1 MKKKKV
7 TLICVLSL
15 LIGFTGIVNAQK
27 TFTVQAPDGKLTAT
41 VSVGDIVEYSVSHDG
56 DVMLDKS
63 AISMTLANGTVWGK
77 NAKLSGSSTKTVNE
91 VIDAVI
97 YKRNKIADNYNELT
111 LRFRGDYQIIF
122 RAYNDGIAYRF
133 VSTTKKP
140 FIVESE
146 QAEFNFPADN
156 KIFVAYANKKGT
168 LESQYQ
174 NSFEQPYHHI
184 PLSEWDKQ
192 RLGIT
197 PLLVEGVNGKKIC
210 ITEADLMDYPG
221 MFLYPGDKSNSLNG
235 RYAPYPKVIEQGG
248 HNKLQGMV
256 KSRENY
262 LAKYNKGTSFPWR
275 TVIVSTKD
283 SELADSDMVYKL
295 ATPSKG
301 DYSWVKPGKVAWEW
315 WNAWNLYGVDF
326 RTGINNETYKYYIDF
341 ASDHGI
347 EYVILDEGWA
357 VNLKADLY
365 QVVPEIDLKELIRY
379 GESKNVGIILW
390 AGYYA
395 FNRDI
400 EGICKHYS
408 DMGVKGFKIDFM
420 DRDDQPMVDF
430 HRRGA
435 EIGAKYKMLIDYHGT
450 YKPTGLQRTYPNV
463 INFEGVNGLEQLK
476 WSGPEL
482 DQVKYDVLIPF
493 IRQVAGPM
501 DYTQGAMRNAT
512 KRNYRQ
518 VNSETMSQGT
528 RCRQL
533 AEYVIFESPL
543 NMLCDNPSNYM
554 REPECTEFIATIP
567 TIWDNTVSLDGEVG
581 KYVAIARQNG
591 NNWYVGA
598 LTDWDKRD
606 LVLDLSF
613 LGEGNFEGEVFKDG
627 VNADKVARDY
637 KKEIINIPA
646 NRQLPISMA
655 PGGGYVI
662 KIYRK

>member
-1 MKKKKV
+1 MKKNSV
-7 TLICVLSL
+7 TLICLFSL
-15 LIGFTGIVNAQK
+15 LLGLTGMVNAQK
-27 TFTVQAPDGKLTAT
+27 MFTLQSPDEKLKAT
-41 VSVGDIVEYSVSHDG
+41 VSVGDQVEYTVLYEG
-56 DVMLDKS
+56 DLMLDKS
-63 AISMTLANGTVWGK
+63 ALSMTLTNGTVWGK
-77 NAKLSGSSTKTVNE
+77 NAKLAGSSIKTVNE
-91 VIDAVI
+91 IIDAAI
-97 YKRNKIADNYNELT
+97 YKRKKITDNYNELT
-111 LRFRGDYQIIF
+111 LRFKGDYHIIF

-133 VSTTKKP
+133 VSTSKKP
-140 FIVESE
+140 FTIESE
-146 QAEFNFPADN
+146 QAEFNLPANN
-156 KIFVAYANKKGT
+156 KIYVAYANKKGT
-168 LESQYQ
+168 LEEQYQ
-174 NSFEQPYHHI
+174 NSFEQPYHYI
-184 PLSEWDKQ
+184 ALSEWDKE
-192 RLGIT
+192 RLGIS
-197 PLLVEGVNGKKIC
+197 PLLVEGTKGKKVC

-235 RYAPYPKVIEQGG
+235 RYAPYPKAIEQGG
-248 HNKLQGMV
+248 HNNLQGMV

-275 TVIVSTKD
+275 TVIISTKD
-283 SELADSDMVYKL
+283 SELADNDMVYKL

-315 WNAWNLYGVDF
+315 WNDWNLYQVDF

-341 ASDHGI
+341 ASDYGI

-357 VNLKADLY
+357 VNLEADLF
-365 QVVPEIDLKELIRY
+365 QVVPEIDLNELVSY
-379 GESKNVGIILW
+379 GKSKNVGIILW

-408 DMGVKGFKIDFM
+408 EMGIKGFKVDFM

-435 EIGAKYKMLIDYHGT
+435 EIAAKYKMLVDYHGS
-450 YKPTGLQRTYPNV
+450 YKPTGLHRTYPNV

-512 KRNYRQ
+512 KQNYRQ
-518 VNSETMSQGT
+518 VYNETMSQGT

-554 REPECTEFIATIP
+554 KERECTEFIATIP
-567 TIWDNTVSLDGEVG
+567 TVWDNTVSLDGEVG

-591 NNWYVGA
+591 TNWYVGA
-598 LTDWDKRD
+598 LTDWDARD
-606 LVLDLSF
+606 MVLDLSF
-613 LGEGNFEGEVFKDG
+613 LGSGNFQGEVFKDG
-627 VNADKVARDY
+627 INADKAACDY
-637 KKEIINIPA
+637 KKEIIDIPA

-655 PGGGYVI
+655 PGGGYAI
-662 KIYRK
+662 RIYKK

>member
-1 MKKKKV
+1 MKKNSV
-7 TLICVLSL
+7 TLICLFSL
-15 LIGFTGIVNAQK
+15 LLGLTGMVNAQK
-27 TFTVQAPDGKLTAT
+27 MFTLQSPDEKLKAT
-41 VSVGDIVEYSVSHDG
+41 VSVGDQVEYTVLHEG
-56 DVMLDKS
+56 DLMLDKS
-63 AISMTLANGTVWGK
+63 AISMTLTNGTVWGK
-77 NAKLSGSSTKTVNE
+77 NAKLAGSSTKTVNE
-91 VIDAVI
+91 IIDAAI
-97 YKRNKIADNYNELT
+97 YKRKKITDNYNELT
-111 LRFRGDYQIIF
+111 LRFKGDYHIIF

-133 VSTTKKP
+133 VSTSKKP
-140 FIVESE
+140 FTIESE
-146 QAEFNFPADN
+146 QAEFNLPANN
-156 KIFVAYANKKGT
+156 KIYVAYANKKGT
-168 LESQYQ
+168 LEEQYQ
-174 NSFEQPYHHI
+174 NSFEQPYHYI
-184 PLSEWDKQ
+184 ALSEWDKE
-192 RLGIT
+192 RLGIS
-197 PLLVEGVNGKKIC
+197 PLLVEGAKGKKVC

-235 RYAPYPKVIEQGG
+235 RYAPYPKAIEQGG
-248 HNKLQGMV
+248 HNNLQGMV

-262 LAKYNKGTSFPWR
+262 LAKYNKGTGFPWR
-275 TVIVSTKD
+275 TVIISTKD
-283 SELADSDMVYKL
+283 SELADNDMVYKL

-315 WNAWNLYGVDF
+315 WNDWNLYQVDF

-341 ASDHGI
+341 ASDYGI

-357 VNLKADLY
+357 VNLEADLF
-365 QVVPEIDLKELIRY
+365 QVVPEIDLNELVSY
-379 GESKNVGIILW
+379 GKSKNVGIILW

-408 DMGVKGFKIDFM
+408 EMGIKGFKVDFM

-435 EIGAKYKMLIDYHGT
+435 EIAAKYKMLVDYHGS
-450 YKPTGLQRTYPNV
+450 YKPTGLHRTYPNV

-512 KRNYRQ
+512 KQNYRQ
-518 VNSETMSQGT
+518 VYNETMSQGT

-554 REPECTEFIATIP
+554 KERECTEFIATIP
-567 TIWDNTVSLDGEVG
+567 TVWDNTISLDGEVG

-591 NNWYVGA
+591 TNWYVGA
-598 LTDWDKRD
+598 LTDWNARD
-606 LVLDLSF
+606 MVLDLSF
-613 LGEGNFEGEVFKDG
+613 LGSGNFQGEVFKDG
-627 VNADKVARDY
+627 INADKAACDY
-637 KKEIINIPA
+637 KKEVIDIPA

-655 PGGGYVI
+655 PGGGYAI
-662 KIYRK
+662 RIYKK